1 MLCVDVIT
9 IISNLIK
16 KNLGANISNIFKCKS
31 KCCNHITYYN
41 CRSKNEFYNSWTKT
55 VTPTVESPS
64 NKKQKTD

>member
-1 MLCVDVIT
+1 MLCIDVLT
-9 IISNLIK
+9 IISNFIQHP
-16 KNLGANISNIFKCKS
+16 GANISNIFKRRS
-31 KCCNHITYYN
+31 NCCNHITYYN